1 MLARWIAATRER
13 LSALL
18 SRHSF
23 EADLDE
29 ELHFHLDQATARHIK
44 RGLSRADARREALR
58 QLGNVESIKET
69 VRDETGVRP
78 LQDFG
83 RDVRQAF
90 RQLVRCPGFSSI
102 AIATIAICLAA
113 NAAVFSIVYS
123 VLLKPLPFPES
134 HRLVRLFNSYPNSG
148 QPRTGT
154 SVPEYFDR
162 RELARTLDD
171 VALYREESNTL
182 GTVAEGGR
190 HAFALRVTPSFFSV
204 LRVSPALGRVF
215 SDEHETP
222 GTRRAI
228 IGHALWQSAF
238 GGRGDVVGSITRL
251 DGVAHE
257 VVGVLPQSF
266 RFSTWDAQVFTALT
280 FGPQDGVVEARHR
293 DNFQM
298 VGRLAPGATLE
309 AAQAEVAALNAARL
323 DDYPPELRRTVTE
336 AGFSTVVRP
345 YLADLTRDV
354 RQPLVL
360 LWSGVLLV
368 LVIGAANIASLL
380 LLRARARAR
389 EMAVRLALGAGRF
402 RIVRQLVT
410 ESMALA
416 AVGGAVGLL
425 LARAGLRLLSA
436 FEVYQIPRVDDV
448 AIGWPV
454 VTWMMAGVATIG
466 ATAGITAAWSV
477 LRRETGLGIWTSRA
491 SAAGMSRAHRLL
503 VSSQVAFALVLIMTA
518 GLLAASLRNLLAID
532 PGFDEENVAVAA
544 LILPGSRY
552 PTPQARVEFLQKTID
567 AVEAVPG
574 VRRMAAASQLPFSG
588 SAGRAGVVPE
598 GVVVPPGDAIALP
611 YHTAVTSGYF
621 DALGISV
628 ADGRT
633 FEAGDRHGAPRVA
646 IIDEVLAR
654 RYWPDTR
661 AVGKRLW
668 VGPNAG
674 DPADAL
680 TIVGVAEPIRH
691 DKLRENDAAGAIY
704 VPMTQRSPGFVRI
717 AVKFDG
723 GRAAVWSA
731 VRKQI
736 AALDPSL
743 VPFWTDTLE
752 DSVGASLLLQRTPMQ
767 VLSGFAI
774 AGLLL
779 GVLGVY
785 GVMAHEFGSRRRE
798 IAVRLAIGG
807 SRWDIVSLMGREW
820 ILVVGTGVVAGLA
833 GTVASSRLIA
843 SLLYGTAPHDPRV
856 LGASLGALLVAALFA
871 CLVPVRRAVLVDP
884 AVALRED

>member
-1 MLARWIAATRER
+1 MLTRWLCAARER
-13 LSALL
+13 LSALI
-18 SRHSF
+18 SRRSF

-44 RGLSRADARREALR
+44 RGLSRDDARREALR
-58 QLGNVESIKET
+58 MLGNVESIKEE

-90 RQLVRCPGFSSI
+90 RQLVQRPGFSAV
-102 AIATIAICLAA
+102 AITTIAICLAA
-113 NAAVFSIVYS
+113 NTAVFSIVYS

-148 QPRTGT
+148 NPRTGS

-182 GTVAEGGR
+182 GTAEGGR

-215 SDEHETP
+215 SDEQETP
-222 GTRRAI
+222 GARRVI
-228 IGHALWQSAF
+228 IGHALWQAAF
-238 GGRGDVVGSITRL
+238 GGRRDVPGTTARL
-251 DGVAHE
+251 DGVAYE
-257 VVGVLPQSF
+257 VVGVLPESF
-266 RFSTWDAQVFTALT
+266 RFSTWDAQVFTPLA
-280 FGPQDGVVEARHR
+280 FGPRDRSVEARHR
-293 DNFQM
+293 DSFQM
-298 VGRLAPGATLE
+298 VGRLSSGATLE
-309 AAQAEVAALNAARL
+309 AAQAEIAALNAARL
-323 DDYPPELRRTVTE
+323 DDYPPELRRTVTD

-354 RQPLVL
+354 RQPLLL

-368 LVIGAANIASLL
+368 LVIGTANIASLL
-380 LLRARARAR
+380 LLRSRARVR
-389 EMAVRLALGAGRF
+389 EIAVRVALGAGHF

-410 ESMALA
+410 ESMVLA
-416 AVGGAVGLL
+416 AVGGALGLL
-425 LARAGLRLLSA
+425 LARASLRLLSA

-448 AIGWPV
+448 AIDWAV
-454 VTWMMAGVATIG
+454 VAWTTAGVVMIG
-466 ATAGITAAWSV
+466 AVAGITAAWSV
-477 LRRETGLGIWTSRA
+477 LRRETGLGVWTSRA
-491 SAAGMSRAHRLL
+491 NASGMSRAHRLL

-518 GLLAASLRNLLAID
+518 GLLTASLQNLLAVD

-552 PTPQARVEFLQKTID
+552 PTVRARVDFLQRTID

-588 SAGRAGVVPE
+588 SGGRTGVVPE
-598 GVVVPPGDAIALP
+598 GVVVAPGDAIALP

-621 DALGISV
+621 EALGVSII
-628 ADGRT
+628 DGRR
-633 FEAGDRHGAPRVA
+633 FEAGDRDGAPRVA
-646 IIDEVLAR
+646 IIDEILAR
-654 RYWPDTR
+654 RYWSGTS
-661 AVGKRLW
+661 AIGKRLW
-668 VGPNAG
+668 VGANAG

-691 DKLRENDAAGAIY
+691 DSLRENELAGAVY
-704 VPMTQRSPGFVRI
+704 VPLTQGSPGFVRF
-717 AVKFDG
+717 AVNFDG
-723 GRAAVWSA
+723 DRGAVWSA
-731 VRKQI
+731 VRKTI
-736 AALDPSL
+736 AALDPAL

-752 DSVGASLLLQRTPMQ
+752 ASVGASLLLQRTPMQ

-774 AGLLL
+774 VGLFL

-785 GVMAHEFGSRRRE
+785 GVMAHEFGRRRRE

-807 SRWDIVSLMGREW
+807 SRGDIVSLMGREW
-820 ILVVGTGVVAGLA
+820 ILVVGTGVVVGLA

-843 SLLYGTAPHDPRV
+843 SLLYDTGPLDPRV
-856 LGASLGALLVAALFA
+856 LSGALGALILAALVA
-871 CLVPVRRAVLVDP
+871 CLIPVRRAVRIDP
-884 AVALRED
+884 AMALREE